1 MNNELHILGC
11 GSALPTFQNSPAC
24 QVLELCDKSF
34 MIDCGEGSQIWFRRM
49 ALRTARLYNV
59 FVSHLH
65 GDHCFGLI
73 GLIST
78 FDMIGRTQP
87 LHIYSPSGLQELL
100 QPLLDYHCQGM
111 SYELIF
117 HVINP
122 RKSEVIFE
130 DRTITVTTIP
140 LKHKVPTCGFLFTEH
155 HRDSEQVKRYAY
167 CSDTR
172 YTESVIPLI
181 EGVQTLYHEATY
193 LQRYADRCAGTM
205 HSTAAEAAT
214 IAQKAHV
221 GQLIIGHYSARVDNH
236 QEYLDEAKP
245 IFENTV
251 LAQECHTYTI

>member
-1 MNNELHILGC
+1 M
-11 GSALPTFQNSPAC
+11 
-24 QVLELCDKSF
+24 
-34 MIDCGEGSQIWFRRM
+34 
-49 ALRTARLYNV
+49 
-59 FVSHLH
+59 
-65 GDHCFGLI
+65 
-73 GLIST
+73 
-78 FDMIGRTQP
+78 
-87 LHIYSPSGLQELL
+87 
-100 QPLLDYHCQGM
+100 
-111 SYELIF
+111 
-117 HVINP
+117 
-122 RKSEVIFE
+122 
-130 DRTITVTTIP
+130 
-140 LKHKVPTCGFLFTEH
+140 PTCGFLFTEH
-155 HRDSEQVKRYAY
+155 HRDSEPVKRYAY

-193 LQRYADRCAGTM
+193 LQRYVDRCAGTM